1 MSPRLDL
8 PIAVVVWLVGFA
20 WVAIAGSWLPLAAMA
35 ALAAGRLVAGDAG
48 TRELLVPRQRALALG
63 VATAA
68 AMIVGTYAMYAALAR
83 AFPGLAPATHS
94 LYAVLNAEGYRS
106 GALAALV
113 LVMAACEEIVWRG
126 RPLTGA
132 GDAMRSHR
140 LGWPVVAR
148 VAGVAILYGSVHV
161 ASTSLLLGGLA
172 AGCGFLWGLV
182 RVGGR
187 SLWAAIVTHAAWDL
201 AILVAWPL
209 G

>member
-68 AMIVGTYAMYAALAR
+68 AMIVGTYVMYAALAR
-83 AFPGLAPATHS
+83 AFPALAPATRS

-106 GALAALV
+106 GALAVLV
-113 LVMAACEEIVWRG
+113 LVMSACEEIVWRG
-126 RPLTGA
+126 RPLGPA
-132 GDAMRSHR
+132 DATRSQG
-140 LGWPVVAR
+140 LAWPMVAR
-148 VAGVAILYGSVHV
+148 VAGVAILYGSAHV
-161 ASTSLLLGGLA
+161 ASTSLLLVGLA
-172 AGCGFLWGLV
+172 AGCGFVWGLV

-187 SLWAAIVTHAAWDL
+187 SLWPAIVTHAAWDL

-209 G
+209 V